1 MFIFAVV
8 NNGVVMANKDLIKD
22 IIIENQRLVSAVKF
36 YQRDYVFEDGL
47 NYVLVGLRRAGKSY
61 LMYQRIHQLLASGH
75 RIEEICYFNF
85 EDDRLGVMALA
96 DLDTIKTVFEEMFD
110 TQPVFFFD
118 EIQVVEGWEKF
129 ARRLADQKY
138 RVYVTGSNAKMLSSE
153 IATTLGGRF
162 LVKEVFP
169 LSFAEYLSF
178 VGIDVSEKNALH
190 LYKKEILRHFETYF
204 RFGGL
209 PEVMNVSDKRSWLS
223 GLFNKVF
230 FGDLIA
236 RYDIRNDFGLR
247 LLAKKLAESVKQPSS
262 YNRLANVVTSAGKKT
277 STDTVIDYVSYMS
290 ESWLLLPVENIIG
303 KLTER
308 NTQRKYYFID
318 NGILNLFLT
327 DPETSLLENMV
338 AIHLVKRWGDR
349 VFFYHNGAEVDF
361 YLPDAE
367 RLIQV
372 AYSLDDPET
381 LQRETE
387 ALAKVAK
394 RLNVS
399 DLLIITK
406 DEETVLENK
415 GKTINVVPLWK
426 WLLVRQNLS

>member
-1 MFIFAVV
+1 MV
-8 NNGVVMANKDLIKD
+8 NKDLIKD
-22 IIIENQRLVSAVKF
+22 IITENQRFVLSVVF
-36 YQRDYVFEDGL
+36 HQRDYSFEDNS

-61 LMYQRIHQLLASGH
+61 LLYQRIRQLLDKGH
-75 RIEEICYFNF
+75 HIDEICYFNF
-85 EDDRLGVMALA
+85 EDDRLGVMTLA
-96 DLDTIKTVFEEMFD
+96 DLDIVKSAYEEMFD
-110 TQPVFFFD
+110 NQPVFFFD

-138 RVYVTGSNAKMLSSE
+138 RVYITGSNAKMLSSE

-162 LVKEVFP
+162 LIKEVFP

-178 VGIDVSEKNALH
+178 VGINVKENNALH
-190 LYKKEILRHFETYF
+190 RYKKEIMRHLDTYF

-209 PEVMNVSDKRSWLS
+209 PEVMNVQDKRSWLS

-277 STDTVIDYVSYMS
+277 STDTVIDYVNYMC

-308 NTQRKYYFID
+308 NSQRKYYFID

-338 AIHLVKRWGDR
+338 AIHLLKRWGDR
-349 VFFYHNGAEVDF
+349 VFFYHNGVEVDF

-367 RLIQV
+367 QLIQV
-372 AYSLDDPET
+372 SYSLQDPET
-381 LQRETE
+381 QQRETE
-387 ALAKVAK
+387 ALIKVSKHLNAKDV
-394 RLNVS
+394 
-399 DLLIITK
+399 LIVTK
-406 DEETVLENK
+406 DEEAVLEK
-415 GKTINVVPLWK
+415 DGHTIRMVPLWK
-426 WLLVRQNLS
+426 WLLEK

>member
-1 MFIFAVV
+1 
-8 NNGVVMANKDLIKD
+8 MANKDLIKD
-22 IIIENQRLVSAVKF
+22 IIVENQRFVSTVKF
-36 YQRDYVFEDGL
+36 HQRDYAFEDGL

-75 RIEEICYFNF
+75 PIEEICYFNF
-85 EDDRLGVMALA
+85 EDDRLGVMTLP
-96 DLDTIKTVFEEMFD
+96 DLDAIKSAYEEMFD

-190 LYKKEILRHFETYF
+190 LHKKEILRHFETYF

-209 PEVMNVSDKRSWLS
+209 PEVMNVEDKRSWLS
-223 GLFNKVF
+223 GLFNKIF

-262 YNRLANVVTSAGKKT
+262 YHRLANVVTSAGKKT
-277 STDTVIDYVSYMS
+277 STDTVIDYVNYMC

-338 AIHLVKRWGDR
+338 AIHLVKRWADR
-349 VFFYHNGAEVDF
+349 VFFYHNGVEVDF

-367 RLIQV
+367 QLIQV
-372 AYSLDDPET
+372 SYSLDDPDT

-387 ALAKVAK
+387 ALTKVAK
-394 RLNVS
+394 HMNVN
-399 DLLIITK
+399 DLLIVTK
-406 DEETVLENK
+406 DEETVLEK
-415 GKTINVVPLWK
+415 DGKTIKVVPLWK
-426 WLLVRQNLS
+426 WVLERCTK

>member
-1 MFIFAVV
+1 
-8 NNGVVMANKDLIKD
+8 MANKDLIKD

-75 RIEEICYFNF
+75 HIEEICYFNF

-178 VGIDVSEKNALH
+178 VGIDVSKKNALH

-349 VFFYHNGAEVDF
+349 VFFYHNGVEVDF

-372 AYSLDDPET
+372 VYSLDDPET

-426 WLLVRQNLS
+426 WLLARR

>member
-1 MFIFAVV
+1 
-8 NNGVVMANKDLIKD
+8 MANKDLIKD
-22 IIIENQRLVSAVKF
+22 IIVENQRFVSTVKF
-36 YQRDYVFEDGL
+36 HQRDYAFEDGL

-85 EDDRLGVMALA
+85 EDDRLGMMTLP
-96 DLDTIKTVFEEMFD
+96 DLDAIKSAYEEMFD

-118 EIQVVEGWEKF
+118 EIQIVEGWEKF

-190 LYKKEILRHFETYF
+190 LHKKEILRHFETYF

-209 PEVMNVSDKRSWLS
+209 PEVMNVEDKRSWLS
-223 GLFNKVF
+223 GLFNKIF

-277 STDTVIDYVSYMS
+277 STDTVIDYVNYMC

-308 NTQRKYYFID
+308 NTPRKYYFID
-318 NGILNLFLT
+318 NGILNLFLI

-338 AIHLVKRWGDR
+338 AIHLVKRWADR
-349 VFFYHNGAEVDF
+349 VFFYHNGVEVDF

-367 RLIQV
+367 QLIQV
-372 AYSLDDPET
+372 SYSLDDPET
-381 LQRETE
+381 LQREIE
-387 ALAKVAK
+387 ALTKVAK
-394 RLNVS
+394 HMNVN

-406 DEETVLENK
+406 DEETVLEK
-415 GKTINVVPLWK
+415 DGKTIQVVPLWK
-426 WLLVRQNLS
+426 WVLE

>member
-1 MFIFAVV
+1 
-8 NNGVVMANKDLIKD
+8 MANKDLIKD
-22 IIIENQRLVSAVKF
+22 IIVENQRFVSSVKF
-36 YQRDYVFEDGL
+36 HQRDYAFEDGL

-85 EDDRLGVMALA
+85 EDDRLGMMTLP
-96 DLDTIKTVFEEMFD
+96 DLDAIKSAYEEMFD

-118 EIQVVEGWEKF
+118 EIQIVEGWEKF

-190 LYKKEILRHFETYF
+190 LHKKEVLRHFETYF

-209 PEVMNVSDKRSWLS
+209 PEVMNVEDKRSWLS
-223 GLFNKVF
+223 GLFNKIF

-277 STDTVIDYVSYMS
+277 STDTVIDYVNYMC

-338 AIHLVKRWGDR
+338 AIHLVKRWADR
-349 VFFYHNGAEVDF
+349 VFFYHNGVEVDF

-367 RLIQV
+367 QLIQV
-372 AYSLDDPET
+372 SYSLDDPDT

-387 ALAKVAK
+387 ALTKVAK
-394 RLNVS
+394 HMNVN

-406 DEETVLENK
+406 DEETVLEK
-415 GKTINVVPLWK
+415 DGKTIKVVPLWK
-426 WLLVRQNLS
+426 WVVEEYGRLG

>member
-1 MFIFAVV
+1 
-8 NNGVVMANKDLIKD
+8 MANKDLIKD
-22 IIIENQRLVSAVKF
+22 IIVENQRFVSNVKF
-36 YQRDYVFEDGL
+36 HQRDYAFEDGL

-85 EDDRLGVMALA
+85 EDDRLGMMTLP
-96 DLDTIKTVFEEMFD
+96 DLDAIKSAYEEMFD
-110 TQPVFFFD
+110 TRPVFFFD
-118 EIQVVEGWEKF
+118 EIQIVEGWEKF

-190 LYKKEILRHFETYF
+190 LHKKEILRHFETYF

-209 PEVMNVSDKRSWLS
+209 PEVMNVEDKRSWLS
-223 GLFNKVF
+223 GLFNKIF

-277 STDTVIDYVSYMS
+277 STDTVIDYVNYMC

-318 NGILNLFLT
+318 NGILNLFLP

-338 AIHLVKRWGDR
+338 AIHLVKRWADR
-349 VFFYHNGAEVDF
+349 VFFYHNGVEVDF

-367 RLIQV
+367 QLIQV
-372 AYSLDDPET
+372 SYSLDDPDT
-381 LQRETE
+381 LRRETD
-387 ALAKVAK
+387 ALTKVAK
-394 RLNVS
+394 HMNVN
-399 DLLIITK
+399 DLLIITR
-406 DEETVLENK
+406 DEETVLEK
-415 GKTINVVPLWK
+415 DGKTIKVVPLWK
-426 WLLVRQNLS
+426 WMLERCTK

>member
-1 MFIFAVV
+1 
-8 NNGVVMANKDLIKD
+8 MANKDLIKD
-22 IIIENQRLVSAVKF
+22 IIIENQRFVSAVKF

-61 LMYQRIHQLLASGH
+61 LMYQRIRQLLASGH

-406 DEETVLENK
+406 DEETVLEK
-415 GKTINVVPLWK
+415 GGNTINVVPLWK
-426 WLLVRQNLS
+426 WLLARQ

>member
-1 MFIFAVV
+1 
-8 NNGVVMANKDLIKD
+8 MANKDLIKD
-22 IIIENQRLVSAVKF
+22 IIVENQRFVSRVKF
-36 YQRDYVFEDGL
+36 HQRDYAFEDGL

-85 EDDRLGVMALA
+85 EDDRLGVMTLP
-96 DLDTIKTVFEEMFD
+96 DLDAIKSAYEEMFD

-118 EIQVVEGWEKF
+118 EIQIVEGWEKF

-138 RVYVTGSNAKMLSSE
+138 RVYVTGSNVKMLSSE

-190 LYKKEILRHFETYF
+190 LHKKEFLRHFETYF

-209 PEVMNVSDKRSWLS
+209 PEVMNVEDKRSWLS
-223 GLFNKVF
+223 GLFNKIF

-262 YNRLANVVTSAGKKT
+262 YNRLAYVVTSAGKKT
-277 STDTVIDYVSYMS
+277 STDTVIDYVNYMC

-338 AIHLVKRWGDR
+338 AIHLVKRWADR
-349 VFFYHNGAEVDF
+349 VFFYHNGVEVDF

-367 RLIQV
+367 QLIQV
-372 AYSLDDPET
+372 SYSLDDPDT

-387 ALAKVAK
+387 ALTKVAK
-394 RLNVS
+394 HLNVN

-406 DEETVLENK
+406 DEETVLEK
-415 GKTINVVPLWK
+415 DGKTIKVVPLWK
-426 WLLVRQNLS
+426 WMLERCTK

>member
-1 MFIFAVV
+1 
-8 NNGVVMANKDLIKD
+8 MANKDLIKD
-22 IIIENQRLVSAVKF
+22 IIVENQRFVSNVKF
-36 YQRDYVFEDGL
+36 HQRDYAFEDGL

-85 EDDRLGVMALA
+85 EDDRLGMMTLP
-96 DLDTIKTVFEEMFD
+96 DLDAIKSAYEEMFD

-118 EIQVVEGWEKF
+118 EIQIVEGWEKF

-190 LYKKEILRHFETYF
+190 LHKKEILRHFETYF

-209 PEVMNVSDKRSWLS
+209 PEVMNVEDKRSWLS
-223 GLFNKVF
+223 GLFNKIF

-247 LLAKKLAESVKQPSS
+247 LLAKKLAESVKRPSS

-277 STDTVIDYVSYMS
+277 STDTVIDYVNYMC

-338 AIHLVKRWGDR
+338 AIHLVKRWADR
-349 VFFYHNGAEVDF
+349 VFFYHNGVEVDF

-367 RLIQV
+367 QLIQV
-372 AYSLDDPET
+372 SYSLDDPET

-387 ALAKVAK
+387 ALTKVAK
-394 RLNVS
+394 HMNVN
-399 DLLIITK
+399 DLLIVTK
-406 DEETVLENK
+406 DEETVLEK
-415 GKTINVVPLWK
+415 DGKTIKVVPLWK
-426 WLLVRQNLS
+426 WVVGE

>member
-1 MFIFAVV
+1 
-8 NNGVVMANKDLIKD
+8 MANKDLIKD
-22 IIIENQRLVSAVKF
+22 IIIENQRFVSAVKF

-110 TQPVFFFD
+110 SQPVFFFD

-262 YNRLANVVTSAGKKT
+262 YNRLANVVTSVGKKT
-277 STDTVIDYVSYMS
+277 STDTVIDYVNYMC

-318 NGILNLFLT
+318 NGILNLFLI

-349 VFFYHNGAEVDF
+349 VFFYHNGVEADF

-367 RLIQV
+367 QLLQV

-394 RLNVS
+394 RMNVS

-426 WLLVRQNLS
+426 WLLARQ